1 MNLNTI
7 SFAFGRQGQQQK
19 KIYYHTQKIKPKKK
33 KSGKRI
39 EIHSLLFKLHDYGTY
54 WTLRFKQLAYYL
66 PKPQK

>member
-19 KIYYHTQKIKPKKK
+19 KLLSHSKKKKKPKKK

-39 EIHSLLFKLHDYGTY
+39 EIHSFIPC
-54 WTLRFKQLAYYL
+54 F
-66 PKPQK
+66 